1 MPETPV
7 PQEGTKG
14 NYMSTNAELYEQ
26 DFYAWT
32 QATAKCIRAAKWDAL
47 DREALA
53 EEVESLGKSETREL
67 EHRLE
72 VLVVHLL
79 KWRYQPQKRVRGTS
93 WLRTILEQRR
103 RLQRLLTQSPSLRPT
118 LPTVLAESYAYIR
131 KCASLETRL
140 PLTTFPEICP
150 WELEE
155 EILNDDFWPGGEP
168 TP

>member
-1 MPETPV
+1 M
-7 PQEGTKG
+7 G
-14 NYMSTNAELYEQ
+14 SNATLYEQ

-32 QATAKCIRAAKWDAL
+32 QTTAALIRAGKWYDL

-67 EHRLE
+67 EHRVE

-79 KWRYQPQKRVRGTS
+79 KWCYQPEKRVRGSS

-103 RLQRLLTQSPSLRPT
+103 RLQRLVSQSPSLRPT
-118 LPTVLAESYAYIR
+118 LPAVLAESYAYIR
-131 KCASLETRL
+131 KRASLETRL
-140 PLTTFPEICP
+140 PLTTFPETCP
-150 WELEE
+150 WQVEE
-155 EILNDDFWPGGEP
+155 QILHEDFWPEGET